1 MIGIWVKSQ
10 AEINDKKFLSE
21 LLTLKEQVRFQE
33 RFALPEGLRDVVIA
47 GMGGSG
53 IVGGIFKE
61 LYSKLPVV
69 LANSY
74 ELPDF
79 VEKGTLVVAISYSG
93 NTEETLAACAEAKK
107 RGASIV
113 GITSGGALAQ
123 EAEKVVKVP
132 SGIQPRSALG
142 YMLMPL
148 LNSFEACKGGSIEE
162 TYGILERMDNDNS
175 FGQKMAEEIFQG
187 KYIPLVYGT
196 SPYSSIAYRWST
208 QFNEN
213 SKVMA
218 LWSNFPELN
227 HNNTMAL
234 EAGYRLDELYP
245 ICLLSNKSERIMR
258 RINATQEVT
267 GMRFR
272 QIIEPQGTS
281 SLAQVM
287 SLMHIGDYLT
297 YHLAKLRGVDPLD
310 VSAIESLK
318 AKLK

>member
-1 MIGIWVKSQ
+1 MESQ
-10 AEINDKKFLSE
+10 IEINDKKFLSE
-21 LLTLKEQVRFQE
+21 LMTLKEQIKFKE
-33 RFALPEGLRDVVIA
+33 RFGLPQDLRDVVIA

-53 IVGGIFKE
+53 IVGSLFKE

-79 VEKGTLVVAISYSG
+79 AGKGTLVVAISYSG
-93 NTEETLAACAEAKK
+93 NTEETLAACREAKK
-107 RGASIV
+107 RSASTV
-113 GITSGGALAQ
+113 AITSGGALAQ
-123 EAEKVVKVP
+123 EAEKVVRIP
-132 SGIQPRSALG
+132 SGLQPRSALG

-148 LNSFEACKGGSIEE
+148 VNSFEACKDGCVDE
-162 TYGILERMDNDNS
+162 TYGILNDVDKDNS
-175 FGQKMAEEIFQG
+175 FGQRIAGEIFQG
-187 KYIPLVYGT
+187 KYIPLVYGA
-196 SPYSSIAYRWST
+196 SPYASIAYRWST

-213 SKVMA
+213 SKLMA
-218 LWSNFPELN
+218 MWSNFPELN

-234 EAGYRLDELYP
+234 RAGYRMDELYP
-245 ICLLSNKSERIMR
+245 ICLLSNKSERIMK

-272 QIIEPQGTS
+272 QMIEPMGTS
-281 SLAQVM
+281 NLAQVM
-287 SLMHIGDYLT
+287 SLIHMGDYLT

-318 AKLK
+318 EKLK

>member
-1 MIGIWVKSQ
+1 MESQ
-10 AEINDKKFLSE
+10 AEINDKKFLGE
-21 LLTLKEQVRFQE
+21 LLTLKEQVKFRE
-33 RFALPEGLRDVVIA
+33 RFALPQDLRDVVIA

-53 IVGGIFKE
+53 IVGSIFKE

-79 VEKGTLVVAISYSG
+79 VGKGTLVVAISYSG
-93 NTEETLAACAEAKK
+93 NTEETLAACGEAKK

-123 EAEKVVKVP
+123 EAEKVVKIP
-132 SGIQPRSALG
+132 SGLQPRSALG

-148 LNSFEACKGGSIEE
+148 LNSFEVCKDGSVEE

-175 FGQKMAEEIFQG
+175 FGEKMAEEIFKE
-187 KYIPLVYGT
+187 KYIPLIYGT

-213 SKVMA
+213 AKLMA

-234 EAGYRLDELYP
+234 KASYRLDELYP

-281 SLAQVM
+281 NLAQVM

-297 YHLAKLRGVDPLD
+297 YHLAKLRGIDPLD